1 MQKVGIV
8 GNAGASVDGATNAAP
23 PANAI
28 LQGFVAATALPSAT
42 TATDTVAPMADK
54 FGRQVVLNN
63 AMRDLIK
70 TTGGVQT
77 TNATQTTLLA
87 AQGSGVFADLVDLF
101 ISTESATACTIS
113 LTDGTNTYK
122 VNVANQ
128 QGAGLHWNPPT
139 PMPAASSNTA
149 WQVTGCA
156 SVTLDYFGEFV
167 LNK

>member
-1 MQKVGIV
+1 
-8 GNAGASVDGATNAAP
+8 
-23 PANAI
+23 
-28 LQGFVAATALPSAT
+28 
-42 TATDTVAPMADK
+42 MADK